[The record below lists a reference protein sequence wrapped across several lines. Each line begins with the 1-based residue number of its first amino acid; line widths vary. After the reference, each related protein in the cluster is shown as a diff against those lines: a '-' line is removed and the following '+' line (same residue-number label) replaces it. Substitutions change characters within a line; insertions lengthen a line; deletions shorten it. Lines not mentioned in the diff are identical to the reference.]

1 METTGTAMCR
11 HRKDCKRMARSSY
24 QKLKPL
30 YIMNYL
36 LQNTD
41 EDHPVTV
48 NQIISYLD
56 SQGISA
62 ERKSIYSDIEALQ
75 YFGLDIVQSGS
86 GRSCGY
92 YIAHRT
98 FELPELKL
106 LVDSVQSSK
115 FITHKKT
122 AALIKKIETLASIHE
137 AQLLNRQVFVKNRI
151 KTMNESIYYN
161 VDEIHNGISKNKK
174 IRFLYFEYNVQKERQ
189 YRRNGAYYVVSPFAL
204 TWDDENYYMVAYD
217 SDAAMIKHYRV
228 DKMEKISILEED
240 RDGLEAYQALDMAI
254 YARKTFGMFTGKEEH
269 VVLRFENH
277 LVGAVLDRLGRD
289 VFIVPDGP
297 EHFTVRTDVIV
308 SPQFFAWVTGFGTS
322 AQVIGP
328 GHVVEAMKDHICAVA
343 GQYGQCSEPQ
353 R

>member
-254 YARKTFGMFTGKEEH
+254 YARKTLGMFTGKEEH
-269 VVLRFENH
+269 VVPPLENH
-277 LVGAVLDRLGRD
+277 PVGAVLDRLGRD

-297 EHFTVRTDVIV
+297 DPFTVRTDVIV

-328 GHVVEAMKDHICAVA
+328 GQVVEAMKDHICAVA

>member
-1 METTGTAMCR
+1 
-11 HRKDCKRMARSSY
+11 MARSSY

-30 YIMNYL
+30 YIMKYL

-48 NQIISYLD
+48 NQIISFLD

-75 YFGLDIVQSGS
+75 YFGLDIVQAGS

-92 YIAHRT
+92 YVAHRD

-122 AALIKKIETLASIHE
+122 ATLIKKIETLASIHE

-189 YRRNGAYYVVSPFAL
+189 YRKNGEYYVVSPFAL

-297 EHFTVRTDVIV
+297 DHFTVRTDVIV